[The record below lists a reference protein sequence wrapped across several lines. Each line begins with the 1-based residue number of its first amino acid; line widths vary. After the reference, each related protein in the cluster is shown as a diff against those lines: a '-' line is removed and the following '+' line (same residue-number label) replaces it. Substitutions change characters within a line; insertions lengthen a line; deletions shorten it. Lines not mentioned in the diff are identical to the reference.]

1 MFQGDKKASELTAEG
16 AEDHQEV
23 DTMGLR
29 VSATPEDTL
38 AFS

>member
-16 AEDHQEV
+16 TEDREV